1 MKTVILVL
9 VLACTAACATVSAQT
24 TSLYRFLHNDA
35 SARSAALAGAFVSMP
50 EDPTA
55 LFYNPASVATLKES
69 RISAT
74 FLKHVLDIN
83 SGFLS
88 YNSTLEG
95 LGDNGKFA
103 VGVNYINYG
112 SFDRADRNG
121 VVSGTFGGYDLAVSG
136 VYSNML
142 DSNLYY
148 GVGIGLVA
156 NSLESSSSMA
166 FTVDAG
172 ILYRLIA
179 ARTNIGLSVL
189 HAGSQFSTLGGVRER
204 LPLDIRLGVNHRLR
218 GLPLLLNVSFQR
230 LADEDESFFRRFENF
245 SIGGELYLSTALQVR
260 LGYDNQRRS
269 GLAPESQRKL
279 AGLSAGVGILI
290 KEKINVDYG
299 ISSLGNAGTLHRFS
313 VSAPL

>member
-1 MKTVILVL
+1 MKTVLLAL
-9 VLACTAACATVSAQT
+9 VLAYTAACATVSAQT

-50 EDPTA
+50 EDISA
-55 LFYNPASVATLKES
+55 LFYNPASVSTLKES

-83 SGFLS
+83 SGFLA

-121 VVSGTFGGYDLAVSG
+121 VVTGTFGGYDLAVSG
-136 VYSNML
+136 VYSNIL

-148 GVGIGLVA
+148 GIGLGFIL
-156 NSLESSSSMA
+156 NSLESSSSAA
-166 FTVDAG
+166 FAFDAG
-172 ILYRLIA
+172 VLYRIPS

-189 HAGSQFSTLGGVRER
+189 HAGSQLSSIGSEREQ

-218 GLPLLLNVSFQR
+218 GLPLLFNVSFQR
-230 LADEDESFFRRFENF
+230 LADEQESFFRRFENF

-260 LGYDNQRRS
+260 LGYDNQRRA
-269 GLAPESQRKL
+269 GLATESQKKL

-290 KEKINVDYG
+290 KEINIDYG
-299 ISSLGNAGTLHRFS
+299 ISSLGNAGTMHRFS